1 MDGRVDVEV
10 DRDRG
15 RRLVTRVGAIS
26 GERVARGNG
35 GDEVSSRG
43 V

>member
-1 MDGRVDVEV
+1 MDVEV
-10 DRDRG
+10 DRERG
-15 RRLVTRVGAIS
+15 RGWGRVRAIS

-35 GDEVSSRG
+35 GDEVPSRG